1 MIPTAWRTGR
11 PGQAL
16 AVGCG
21 VLAIMLIWLAVI
33 APVWSWYAD
42 RQAVL
47 EQRRALLVRMQR
59 LAASL
64 PAIQEASAHR
74 DDGAEEASAMLPG
87 STDALAAAALQ
98 ETVQKMATAAGA
110 NLTAVETLPAAT
122 AAERWH
128 KVSLRISLNAPWPVL
143 VELMHAVERA
153 PSRIFVGDVRFH
165 SPVVVNHPASLP
177 IQASM
182 VLYGFRPSD
191 AGPGA

>member
-1 MIPTAWRTGR
+1 MIPLAWRVGR

-21 VLAIMLIWLAVI
+21 VVALIVLWFGVA
-33 APVWSWYAD
+33 APILSWYAD

-47 EQRRALLVRMQR
+47 EQRQMLLARMQG

-64 PAIQEASAHR
+64 PALRAASANQR
-74 DDGAEEASAMLPG
+74 GTEADAAILPG

-98 ETVQKMATAAGA
+98 EAVQQMAAASGVS
-110 NLTAVETLPAAT
+110 LTAVETLPAAQ
-122 AAERWH
+122 AERWH

-143 VELMHAVERA
+143 VGLMQAVGQS
-153 PSRIFVGDVRFH
+153 PSRIFITDVHFH
-165 SPVVVNHPASLP
+165 SPVVVTHPATLP

-182 VLYGFRPSD
+182 VLYGFRAADS
-191 AGPGA
+191 